1 MDPNSRVSAMSR
13 NFPPTPGSAVSE
25 SFSTYRG
32 ESPAHT
38 VRAAAP
44 SAQSKL
50 QTKHVVGILLACA
63 ALYVFKTKKSTTK
76 PTRALGEDDDD
87 DPLCQPL

>member
-1 MDPNSRVSAMSR
+1 MDLNSRVSAMSR

-32 ESPAHT
+32 ESPAPT

-44 SAQSKL
+44 STQSKL

-63 ALYVFKTKKSTTK
+63 ALYVFKTKKSTV
-76 PTRALGEDDDD
+76 PARALSEDDDD
-87 DPLCQPL
+87 DPLFQPL